1 MVSGA
6 GFREMPGEILLQ
18 FDHGHAAFPLAV
30 AAKAE
35 ALDHAVSAQMLVDGR
50 AQCTGAV
57 AMDQIDHG
65 LAVQDGAVD
74 EGIHL
79 RQCLIDRQAQQIAL
93 HFGAALHP
101 LYPAVRAV
109 GVTGQAGIPLL
120 RLGLGLRFLD
130 QLFGLLQAQERN
142 FGLDDSGA
150 NEDIAVFIRQ
160 SQHRCQLIQLGDADL
175 LPHLDLLQRN

>member
-1 MVSGA
+1 
-6 GFREMPGEILLQ
+6 
-18 FDHGHAAFPLAV
+18 
-30 AAKAE
+30 
-35 ALDHAVSAQMLVDGR
+35 MLVDGR

-101 LYPAVRAV
+101 LYPAVRTV

-150 NEDIAVFIRQ
+150 NENIAVFIRQ

-175 LPHLDLLQRN
+175 LPHLDLLQRNEFLDGLCTTSVPMKSFSDSFLAISRARWAFCWVLIRSSFWS